1 MTVIIVSGHGFPVA
15 CVSVEKREKELL
27 FFFIYYYYYWVE
39 LETMCNHATKVHQ
52 LFLKSLRETQKYNLF
67 KRPAKVVKKII

>member
-27 FFFIYYYYYWVE
+27 FLLLLLLLLLSW
-39 LETMCNHATKVHQ
+39 T
-52 LFLKSLRETQKYNLF
+52 
-67 KRPAKVVKKII
+67 

>member
-27 FFFIYYYYYWVE
+27 FFLFIIIIIE
-39 LETMCNHATKVHQ
+39 LNLKLRVIMQPKFKIKSQIPIVFEISKGNTKIQPV
-52 LFLKSLRETQKYNLF
+52 
-67 KRPAKVVKKII
+67 